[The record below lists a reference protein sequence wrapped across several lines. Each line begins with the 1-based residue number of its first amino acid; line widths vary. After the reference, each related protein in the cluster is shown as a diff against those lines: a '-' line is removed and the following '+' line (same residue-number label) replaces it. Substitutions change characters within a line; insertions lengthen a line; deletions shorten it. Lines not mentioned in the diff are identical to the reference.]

1 MPALELNIRNY
12 LERVRALFYQ
22 NGVRRVTMDDI
33 QRELGLSSG
42 EIRRYFQTKGNL
54 VKQLLDQER
63 HNFEVIFEK
72 HNFDGVNSIDVLL
85 TVSKEISDNFMNI
98 SPSMTFDFNKYYP
111 EIYAKHM
118 DERVEF
124 IYGQIQLN
132 IKKGIRD
139 GVYRSDLTIELIS
152 RLYIRRLIDIH
163 NPEYFP
169 SRFSFE
175 TLFDAMFD
183 NFVRGI
189 GTEEGIRY
197 YEKQKKMVTFSKRVN
212 S

>member
-1 MPALELNIRNY
+1 MPTSEPSIIQY

-22 NGVRRVTMDDI
+22 YGVRRVTLEDI
-33 QRELGLSSG
+33 RQDLGLPAKSM
-42 EIRRYFQTKGNL
+42 RRSFPTKQEL
-54 VKQLLDQER
+54 VKQLLELER
-63 HNFEVIFEK
+63 RNFEVIFEK

-85 TVSKEISDNFMNI
+85 TVSKEISDNYLNI
-98 SPSMTFDFNKYYP
+98 SPSMTFDLKKYYP
-111 EIYAKHM
+111 VIYAQHI
-118 DERVEF
+118 DDRVEF
-124 IYGQIQLN
+124 IFGQIQLN

-139 GVYRSDLTIELIS
+139 GMYRSDLSTELIS

-169 SRFSFE
+169 EKFSFQ

-197 YEKQKKMVTFSKRVN
+197 YEKQKKKVRFENGVT
-212 S
+212 